1 MTDKEIDIWNKAIE
15 AALYE
20 CSVSVQRKKHK
31 YGSGERDGFYTQL
44 RNAHEISAAI
54 ALLKKHHGI
63 GGGDE

>member
-1 MTDKEIDIWNKAIE
+1 MTGEEVDIWNKAID

-44 RNAHEISAAI
+44 RNAHEISTAI
-54 ALLKKHHGI
+54 ALLKKHREI
-63 GGGDE
+63 GREE